1 MSDDTAAY
9 LHVTI
14 QLVRGRSEVFS
25 AAMGEMAVALE
36 DYGWHLVVA
45 LTPLVGRLGAVYHV
59 WRVPSADGVVSAMDR
74 VRAHPDA
81 RRWHAAFAESIA
93 DEVVQLV
100 RPTAYSRSPGSDAGT
115 GTALQ

>member
-1 MSDDTAAY
+1 MSEDTSAY

-14 QLVRGRSEVFS
+14 QLVRGKSEVFV
-25 AAMGEMAVALE
+25 AAMSEMAPVLE

-59 WRVPSADGVVSAMDR
+59 WRVSSADGVVSAMDR
-74 VRAHPDA
+74 VRSHADA
-81 RRWHAAFAESIA
+81 KRWHAAFAESIL

-100 RPTAYSRSPGSDAGT
+100 RPTAYSRTP
-115 GTALQ
+115 

>member
-1 MSDDTAAY
+1 MSEDRPAF

-14 QLVRGRSEVFS
+14 QLVRGKSEIFA
-25 AAMGEMAVALE
+25 AAMGEMTLALE

-81 RRWHAAFAESIA
+81 ARWHAAFAESIA
-93 DEVVQLV
+93 DEVVQLA
-100 RPTAYSRSPGSDAGT
+100 RPTAYSRLPGSERET
-115 GTALQ
+115 GSNLQ